1 MKVAIVAV
9 GRMKA
14 GPESDLATR
23 YLERLTKAAP
33 ALGIEFT
40 GVDEIA
46 EGRASYAATRKSDE
60 AARILQRIRPGSG
73 VIVLDER
80 GKSLSSESFAKLLAE
95 MRDSGQRDL
104 VFAIGG
110 PDGHDP
116 EFAGSADRQ
125 LSFGVQTWPH
135 QLVRIMLAEQ
145 LYRAVTILSGHPYHR
160 A

>member
-1 MKVAIVAV
+1 MKVAVIAV

-14 GPESDLATR
+14 GPESDLAKR
-23 YLERLTKAAP
+23 YFDRFSKAAP
-33 ALGIEFT
+33 PLGLELA

-46 EGRASYAATRKSDE
+46 EGRAADTAARKADE
-60 AARILQRIRPGSG
+60 AARIRQRIKPGSV
-73 VIVLDER
+73 VIALDER
-80 GKSLSSESFAKLLAE
+80 GKSLSSEAFATLIAE

-104 VFAIGG
+104 VLVIGG

-116 EFAGSADRQ
+116 EFSTSADR
-125 LSFGVQTWPH
+125 LMSFGVQTWPH